1 MQLSI
6 TVNYPSTISK
16 SFVISIIEN
25 RTMIQMNPT
34 GMQNSAHVVASIA
47 PGQDTKTHPVCDFA
61 EQDEK
66 TKIED
71 EDWNEN
77 CGKCGREDIRSTI
90 LTEPIGS
97 RMLNYLNKRVL
108 CQECFNNISR
118 ECQQYDEAFESPLNL
133 EKEGFQSRKRS
144 KSIDEFRIDDDKRRD
159 CSAGLNRSPASATES
174 EEYDY
179 EFESYYAQLSNVN
192 VANTTEPKQKKTY
205 PVLWLE
211 HCENV
216 NADYHMNYKQKIR
229 ENKFTLE
236 TFTTDILCENYL
248 QSDTSGMCFLI
259 VDASSGKT
267 FLEKQIETAKGKIR
281 LHNHSK
287 LTAIYVYAPV
297 TNMKIVDDEA
307 PTMNNRNII
316 HETLIE
322 TSEVLPNPI
331 RFSPSVMTVHN
342 HTTSVVDHPVASQ
355 RSESTP
361 PQSIARD
368 TVNLESPPLL
378 EQSEVD
384 TSPKNVCSRF
394 ASFWKKC
401 CSCRRSSN
409 IMVLNI
415 DEASPLLT
423 RDSNTVIQERRIPT
437 QNELSASSDMQSDQ
451 ATDNSTD
458 ESLVQLNDNDWT
470 KNFSKASIPN
480 YKSLIRGVFIN
491 FDDLLAQICQ
501 DQIVVKEGIDNLLK
515 LSVIKCDEA
524 SVQSSKRGNFIWF
537 QIFIEAL
544 TRMKDDRDVAK
555 TELLDL
561 CHLVFKDDA
570 STLRDLQNFERDY
583 SAHNAVYW
591 YTLGKCFYRLIN
603 KALRFHIYDTI
614 IAFRLLINDIVKQL
628 KEEQGQ
634 NDLFAFTST
643 IRVFR
648 GQWTRMQEFKE
659 LSNSID
665 NLVVVNS
672 FLSATLNDTTAQH
685 FIYGAQINETETP
698 VLMIIHIDNTLATGT
713 YADISSLSAFP
724 DEKEILFTAG
734 CVFRIKNVYKNP
746 GDQLSTI
753 ELALS
758 SQDDSELRETYNY
771 IRDGLAKEIDFNGL
785 GEVLFKMNELKSS
798 EKCHKRALEM
808 PSTNDL
814 QRLRS
819 FDGLAHLNGEF
830 GNHETALKIHKQVLN
845 KRIHHL
851 SPNDKLVGKSH
862 VYVGIEYYHLK
873 QLDKALFHYEKA
885 LQIYNECYP
894 ANHPVYF
901 QFANNVAVVYA
912 AKIEYGKARIHL
924 EKADEILRAANVP
937 ETHPDT
943 ATILSNIGVVF
954 SHLNDADNALSFQ
967 QRAFDIR
974 QRSLPAEHLDM
985 ALSNQNLAILHESRN
1000 DYQLA
1005 LLYYKE
1011 ALRIKL
1017 SCLTQKSPEYLRTW
1031 EYYKDLCQKIQDVSM
1046 HYLNNWRSFPE
1057 R

>member
-6 TVNYPSTISK
+6 TVSYPSTISK

-316 HETLIE
+316 QETLIE

-384 TSPKNVCSRF
+384 TSPKN
-394 ASFWKKC
+394 
-401 CSCRRSSN
+401 
-409 IMVLNI
+409 
-415 DEASPLLT
+415 
-423 RDSNTVIQERRIPT
+423 
-437 QNELSASSDMQSDQ
+437 
-451 ATDNSTD
+451 
-458 ESLVQLNDNDWT
+458 
-470 KNFSKASIPN
+470 
-480 YKSLIRGVFIN
+480 IRGVFIN

-648 GQWTRMQEFKE
+648 GQWMRRQEFKE

-746 GDQLSTI
+746 GDQFSTI